1 MALVDDDVG
10 YNVDD
15 EGDKSGRS
23 VKEWGPV
30 AHTKVPSDYFM
41 LVIVSADDDDDVDN
55 SRESKRGTCHRYEG
69 LQWPLYPP
77 PLTANT
83 PARPPQILRIIIL
96 IMILSSSATPVYP
109 ELVWQVKVG
118 MNKTFNKLNL
128 IREAVKPLDIVQ
140 NTEKLM

>member
-1 MALVDDDVG
+1 M
-10 YNVDD
+10 ND
-15 EGDKSGRS
+15 EVDKSGGC
-23 VKEWGPV
+23 E
-30 AHTKVPSDYFM
+30 
-41 LVIVSADDDDDVDN
+41 
-55 SRESKRGTCHRYEG
+55 EGTCHRYEG

-96 IMILSSSATPVYP
+96 IMMLSSSATPVYP

-128 IREAVKPLDIVQ
+128 IRGAVKPLDIVL
-140 NTEKLM
+140 NPEKIM